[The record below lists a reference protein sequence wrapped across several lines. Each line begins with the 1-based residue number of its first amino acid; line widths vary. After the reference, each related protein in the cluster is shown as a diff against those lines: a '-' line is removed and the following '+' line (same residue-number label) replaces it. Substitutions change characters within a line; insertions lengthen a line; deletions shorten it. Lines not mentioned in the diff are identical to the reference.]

1 LGRDE
6 SLADIQKSMVM
17 VAEGVPTA
25 RSAHEEARKL
35 GVETPLLDTVHAVL
49 FDGLAPRD
57 GLLRLLAR
65 DTKREH
71 EPAP

>member
-1 LGRDE
+1 V
-6 SLADIQKSMVM
+6 Q
-17 VAEGVPTA
+17 
-25 RSAHEEARKL
+25 
-35 GVETPLLDTVHAVL
+35 AVL

-57 GLLRLLAR
+57 GLFRLLAR

>member
-1 LGRDE
+1 
-6 SLADIQKSMVM
+6 MVM

-25 RSAHEEARKL
+25 RSAHEEARKT
-35 GVETPLLDTVHAVL
+35 GVYTPLLDTVHAVL
-49 FDGLAPRD
+49 FDGLSPRG
-57 GLLRLLAR
+57 GLLHLLSR